1 MPQITPLE
9 ERVLKLPVRKSPYW
23 ETLEYCRH
31 IGIQKTG
38 QNTGHWVARIRNK
51 SGGYKQ
57 STLMSWHSEAN
68 QFSEAVEMACSWFSS
83 PSVSAVAADPYP
95 KGSKQGLA
103 YCPWGSE
110 FTLGHALDDY
120 VKWKRI
126 AATQSHF
133 ASLVSLINHHILPR
147 LGHILLDELNG
158 RHIIQFSVDVLET
171 PPKRGNQKPGPRRKL
186 AELSPDELRKRK
198 KTLNTLIGV
207 LRLAVKLA
215 WENGSTESERAWR
228 CIRRVPISDQPRTIF
243 LSRQECVTLLES
255 CRGDLRDLVQGAL
268 YTGCRVAELSNLKV
282 RDVACDVFGIYVA
295 PLKSRR
301 PRYVFLPDE
310 GLAFFLALCAGR
322 MPDDYVFRH
331 RSGYSWQGRHKH
343 LFKEAVRN
351 AGLPEEFV
359 FHGLRHT
366 YASQLVQAG
375 TPLIVVSQQLGHANT
390 DTVSRTYGHLAPQ
403 IREVQVRTHF
413 AELDMSYA
421 EKARGLSEKFQELS
435 KSLQGNDW
443 REYGK
448 LEPVHSWPR
457 SNFVTSDSEVAQL
470 LLGFEGPDC
479 EKKSEASDWR

>member
-38 QNTGHWVARIRNK
+38 QTTGYWVARIRNK

-57 STLMSWHSEAN
+57 SRLMPWHSNNNELP
-68 QFSEAVEMACSWFSS
+68 QAVEMARIWFGT
-83 PSVSAVAADPYP
+83 PSVSALAADPYP
-95 KGSKQGLA
+95 KGSKQALN
-103 YCPWGSE
+103 YCPWGSD
-110 FTLGHALDDY
+110 FTLGHALEDY
-120 VKWKRI
+120 VQWKRI
-126 AATQSHF
+126 AATKSHF
-133 ASLVSLINHHILPR
+133 DSLISQINYHILPK
-147 LGHILLDELNG
+147 LGHVLLDELNG
-158 RHIIQFSVDVLET
+158 RDIIQFSIEVLET
-171 PPKRGNQKPGPRRKL
+171 PPKRGNQKQGPRRKL

-198 KTLNTLIGV
+198 KTLNTLIGI

-215 WENGSTESERAWR
+215 WENGSTDSERAWR

-243 LSRQECVTLLES
+243 LSRQECAALLKS
-255 CRGDLRDLVQGAL
+255 CRADLRDLVQGAL

-310 GLAFFLALCAGR
+310 GLAFFLTLCAGR
-322 MPDDYVFRH
+322 MPEEYVFRH

-343 LFKEAVRN
+343 LFKDAVRN

-375 TPLIVVSQQLGHANT
+375 TPLIVVAQQLGHANT

-413 AELDMSYA
+413 AELDGSYA
-421 EKARGLSEKFQELS
+421 DKAKRLSEKFQELS
-435 KSLQGNDW
+435 RSLQGSNW
-443 REYGK
+443 RDYGK
-448 LEPVHSWPR
+448 VEPASSWPR
-457 SNFVTSDSEVAQL
+457 SNFVTSASEVAQL
-470 LLGFEGPDC
+470 LQSIERPN
-479 EKKSEASDWR
+479 